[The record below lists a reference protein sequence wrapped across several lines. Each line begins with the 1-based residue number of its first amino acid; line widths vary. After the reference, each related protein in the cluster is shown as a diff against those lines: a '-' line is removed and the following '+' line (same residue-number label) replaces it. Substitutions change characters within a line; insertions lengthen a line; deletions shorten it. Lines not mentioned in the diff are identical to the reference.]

1 MLVLLASSPLL
12 YTGPIPPFQLPPF
25 SEWSSVDYT
34 LYLPLLSH
42 SFAASLESCQGSAR
56 AHTHTRAPAAF
67 GHTYINNIHT

>member
-1 MLVLLASSPLL
+1 MLVLLTPLL

-42 SFAASLESCQGSAR
+42 SLAASLQPCQAR
-56 AHTHTRAPAAF
+56 ARALSIL
-67 GHTYINNIHT
+67 GIHA

>member
-42 SFAASLESCQGSAR
+42 SFAASLESCQGRAR
-56 AHTHTRAPAAF
+56 THTQAGSIRA
-67 GHTYINNIHT
+67 YIHK